1 MEDSMKTITRQTTRR
16 STVGAV
22 LCFALLAAAAGA
34 RAETARDF
42 LGRFEAEAR
51 TQAAGFAASPV
62 RGAGFF
68 KSTHGSDW
76 SCASCHTDNPT
87 ATGKHARTGKPI
99 QPLAPAANAERFAQ
113 AEKVEKWFKRNCGD
127 VLGRPCS
134 AAEKADVLA
143 WLITVKN

>member
-1 MEDSMKTITRQTTRR
+1 MKTNTRKNARR
-16 STVGAV
+16 STVRAA
-22 LCFALLAAAAGA
+22 LCMALLAAAVGA

-51 TQAAGFAASPV
+51 AQAAGFAASPA

-68 KSTHGSDW
+68 KATHGNDW

>member
-1 MEDSMKTITRQTTRR
+1 MKPNTRSAAARATL
-16 STVGAV
+16 GAA
-22 LCFALLAAAAGA
+22 LCTALLSASAGA
-34 RAETARDF
+34 QAETARDF

-51 TQAAGFAASPV
+51 AQATGFAASPT

-68 KSTHGSDW
+68 KATHGNDW

-87 ATGKHARTGKPI
+87 APGKHARTGKPI
-99 QPLAPAANAERFAQ
+99 EPLAPAANAQRFAS

-127 VLGRPCS
+127 VLGRTCTP
-134 AAEKADVLA
+134 AEKADVVA